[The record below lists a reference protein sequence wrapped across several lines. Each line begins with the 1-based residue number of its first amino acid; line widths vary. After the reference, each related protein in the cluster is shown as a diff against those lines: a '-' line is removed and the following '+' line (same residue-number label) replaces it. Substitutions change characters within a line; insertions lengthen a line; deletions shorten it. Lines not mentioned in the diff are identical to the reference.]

1 MKTCGIIAEYNPFH
15 NGHKFHIEETKRR
28 YGATH
33 IVAVMSGNFTQRGD
47 AAICDKY
54 KRAEI
59 ALKNGVDLV
68 IELPV
73 AYALASAEQ
82 FAMGAVALLRD
93 LGCVDMLSFG
103 SECGDV
109 DLLHE
114 TAGAVMYAQQHD
126 DFFRYMRMG
135 HPLPVAL
142 QKTIETYYDDEIIE
156 TLTEPNNTL
165 AVEYLKAMNELGCM
179 FEPVTIGRTGAG
191 HDSDES
197 SENIASASKIRKI
210 LLSGEDASAFMPE
223 GTDAE
228 LADIRNL
235 ETAILAKLR
244 TMSKKEIERVPNV
257 LMGLENRIY
266 KAARVST
273 NLAELYMLVKTKR
286 YTMARIRRI
295 ILSCFLGIRKT
306 DLKKNPSY
314 VRILGMNGKGREILA
329 AADCKLPMDTSLKA
343 LSGMGDRQKRQAFLE
358 ETAGNLY
365 ALAFEKKKPCG
376 LEYTSKPIILP

>member
-1 MKTCGIIAEYNPFH
+1 MKICGIVAEYNPFH
-15 NGHKFHIEETKRR
+15 NGHKFQIEETKKR

-47 AAICDKY
+47 VAVFDKY
-54 KRAEI
+54 KRAET

-82 FAMGAVALLRD
+82 FALGAVALLRD

-103 SECGDV
+103 SECGDIE
-109 DLLHE
+109 LLHE
-114 TAGAVMYAQQHD
+114 TAGAVMYAQEHE
-126 DFFRYMRMG
+126 DFFRYMRAG
-135 HPLPVAL
+135 YTFPAAL
-142 QKTIETYYDDEIIE
+142 QKTIETYYEDDIMA

-165 AVEYLKAMNELGCM
+165 AVEYLKAVNELGCA
-179 FEPVTIGRTGAG
+179 FEPVTIGRFGAS

-197 SENIASASKIRKI
+197 SDGYASASKIRKHI
-210 LLSGEDASAFMPE
+210 LSGEDYSAYVPE
-223 GTDAE
+223 LTNADF
-228 LADIRNL
+228 ADIRNL
-235 ETAILAKLR
+235 ETAILAKIR
-244 TMSKKEIERVPNV
+244 TMTKKDLEKVPNV

-266 KAARVST
+266 KAAKVST
-273 NLAELYMLVKTKR
+273 NLAELYMLIKTKR

-295 ILSCFLGIRKT
+295 ILSAFIGIRKT

-314 VRILGMNGKGREILA
+314 IRILGMNGAGREILA
-329 AADCKLPMDTSLKA
+329 KADTKLPMDTSLKA
-343 LSGMGDRQKRQAFLE
+343 LAAAGDRQKRQAFLE

-365 ALAFEKKKPCG
+365 ALAFEKKKVCG